1 MSPAPYPKDHP
12 VTVVQAS
19 EFKAKCLA
27 LMEDVAATGQPLV
40 ITKNGQPIA
49 ELHPY
54 QGAREDSP
62 FGRHPGVRILGDI
75 LSPAA
80 SADEWEALR

>member
-1 MSPAPYPKDHP
+1 MVSTAHPKDPP
-12 VTVVQAS
+12 VAVVQAS

-27 LMEDVAATGQPLV
+27 LMDDVAATGRPLV
-40 ITKNGQPIA
+40 ITKNGQPVA

-62 FGRHPGVRILGDI
+62 FGRHPGVRLVGDI
-75 LSPAA
+75 IGPAVPA
-80 SADEWEALR
+80 EEWEASR